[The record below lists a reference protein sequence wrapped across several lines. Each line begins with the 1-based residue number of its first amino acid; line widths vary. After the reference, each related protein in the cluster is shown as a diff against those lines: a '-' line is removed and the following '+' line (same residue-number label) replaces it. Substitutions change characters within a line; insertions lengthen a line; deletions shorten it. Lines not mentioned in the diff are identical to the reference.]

1 MKMKEMF
8 RPRHCGVVA
17 SSVLAAWLAVT
28 FAPAHAQIESA
39 GDYAPTPAFAGQTK
53 APPPAERS
61 SYQVETLVSSL
72 VQPWS
77 LAFLPDGGMLVTE
90 RPGRLRLVDE
100 DGQLSE
106 PLGGLPP
113 IVAFGA
119 AGLHDVVLDPEFAD
133 NRLLYFS
140 YQTTPP
146 AEPPGDPASYSPG
159 DLAASLFGF
168 QRVARARL
176 SADNTRLDDVEVVLE
191 AGGRRLLFAPDG
203 TLLVTTQGA
212 AGRDAPVI
220 DAPQRLASYRGKV
233 LRINPDGSIPEDNP
247 WFGQEGARPEIYAR
261 GVRDP
266 EGAAFH
272 PQTGDLWMIEHG
284 PQGGDEI
291 NIIRAG
297 RNYGYPIIT
306 YGRNYDDQPIG
317 EGLTAMNGMEQPL
330 YFWVPSIAPSGMLFY
345 AGDLFPDWT
354 GNLFVGALVGTH
366 LQRLVLDGDRVV
378 REERLLLDLGQRIRD
393 VRQGPDGA
401 LYLLTSE
408 MDGRLLKLTPRIE

>member
-1 MKMKEMF
+1 
-8 RPRHCGVVA
+8 
-17 SSVLAAWLAVT
+17 
-28 FAPAHAQIESA
+28 
-39 GDYAPTPAFAGQTK
+39 
-53 APPPAERS
+53 
-61 SYQVETLVSSL
+61 
-72 VQPWS
+72 
-77 LAFLPDGGMLVTE
+77 MLVTE

-146 AEPPGDPASYSPG
+146 AEPPGDPASYSPS

-176 SADNTRLDDVEVVLE
+176 SADSTRLDDVEVLLE

-247 WFGQEGARPEIYAR
+247 WFGQEGAHPEIYAR

-266 EGAAFH
+266 EGVAFH

-345 AGDLFPDWT
+345 TGDLFPDWT

-378 REERLLLDLGQRIRD
+378 QEERLLVDLGQRIRD